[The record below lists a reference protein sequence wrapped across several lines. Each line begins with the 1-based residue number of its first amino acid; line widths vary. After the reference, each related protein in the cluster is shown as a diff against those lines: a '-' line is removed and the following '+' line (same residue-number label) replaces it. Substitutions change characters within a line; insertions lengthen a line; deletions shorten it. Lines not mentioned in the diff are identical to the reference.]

1 MMLLGCAY
9 NRWALHQ
16 MILLGLLHTGRPIF
30 SAAFSRIKFRLYLY
44 VSTPVREWLPVMDGG

>member
-1 MMLLGCAY
+1 
-9 NRWALHQ
+9 

-30 SAAFSRIKFRLYLY
+30 SAAFSRINFRLYLY